1 MSTIAFQSLREAET
15 HLWNE
20 ISQTLHCGFWKA
32 TNREE
37 VITYAAEVKG
47 ALRAQVLS
55 DTAEEE
61 IKKLLFKRIEQ
72 ATNKVLK
79 RKGWTLKDPCG
90 CGNRGDSTKAEL
102 AAPLKLAIS
111 NVNALKDAM
120 AKMDREEVDWKKS
133 YMAMSQARDEHY
145 MCASYKDRERIIILI
160 NLHNLKHP
168 EQPPIRFKKL

>member
-1 MSTIAFQSLREAET
+1 MSTIAFQSLREAEI

-79 RKGWTLKDPCG
+79 RQGWTLQGPCG
-90 CGNRGDSTKAEL
+90 CGNRWDTTKAEL
-102 AAPLKLAIS
+102 VGPLKIALS
-111 NVNALKDAM
+111 NVNVLKEAM
-120 AKMDREEVDWKKS
+120 AKMDRDEMNWKVT
-133 YMAMSQARDEHY
+133 YMAMSKAKDEHY
-145 MCASYKDRERIIILI
+145 MFTTYKDRERIIVLI

-168 EQPPIRFKKL
+168 DVTPIRYTKL